1 MHVRKNDTVRVMTGD
16 DRGKEG
22 RVMRVIIKTDR
33 LLVQGL
39 NLVYKHVRRSM
50 DYPHGARIQKEA
62 PIAAARVM
70 LVCPM
75 CNKATRVAMQPAKD
89 GRRVRTC
96 KKCKQA
102 ITVEE

>member
-1 MHVRKNDTVRVMTGD
+1 MHVRKNDNVKVMSGD

-22 RVMRVIIKTDR
+22 RVVRVITKTDR
-33 LLVQGL
+33 LVVQGI
-39 NLVYKHVRRSM
+39 NLVFKHVKRSM

-62 PIAAARVM
+62 PIAASRVL
-70 LVCPM
+70 LVCPA
-75 CNKATRVAMQPAKD
+75 CNRPTRVSMTPAKD
-89 GRRVRTC
+89 GRRARTC